1 MNVYAVLLMAA
12 ICALIYW
19 LYRRGILVTKS
30 IWAILFVFRTKQD
43 KTTVSMNACTGW
55 LCHARRFPEDR
66 IYEFHFDNQLSSG
79 VAEVALLDSQKQEL
93 LCLSRSSVTG
103 KIALRKGDRFY
114 LRWEF
119 QNATGRC
126 ELSW

>member
-1 MNVYAVLLMAA
+1 MNVYTVLLMVAT
-12 ICALIYW
+12 CALIYW
-19 LYRRGILVTKS
+19 LYRRGILITKS
-30 IWAILFVFRTKQD
+30 IRAILFVLRTRKD
-43 KTTVSMNACTGW
+43 KTTVSLNACTGW
-55 LCHARRFPEDR
+55 VCHTRRFLEDR

-79 VAEVALLDSQKQEL
+79 VAEVDLLDSQKQEL
-93 LCLSRSSVTG
+93 LRLTRSSATG